1 MQGLQ
6 ASASITSG
14 KIARTSGA
22 PASASATAGG
32 APGAR
37 TCGSGICPH
46 YRVRITCKEMMM
58 MAVYYSI
65 VSLCTRQITCKEMM
79 MMVVCV
85 NSSKKQYYCF
95 FQKQYYCFFQ
105 KQ

>member
-1 MQGLQ
+1 
-6 ASASITSG
+6 
-14 KIARTSGA
+14 
-22 PASASATAGG
+22 
-32 APGAR
+32 
-37 TCGSGICPH
+37 
-46 YRVRITCKEMMM
+46 M

-95 FQKQYYCFFQ
+95 FQKQ
-105 KQ
+105 